1 MASLHEQ
8 VPTMRAISECSATI
22 GVLPIPQRCEIDGVS
37 TIEIT
42 STEWVIASD
51 LSDGNASFAAT
62 FLQSELKEW
71 VQLDLALVDMARWGP
86 AHVCLNVAVNN

>member
-1 MASLHEQ
+1 MHSLHGITAYEQ
-8 VPTMRAISECSATI
+8 VPAMRATSECSATI

-62 FLQSELKEW
+62 FLQSELNKW
-71 VQLDLALVDMARWGP
+71 AKLDLALVDMAR
-86 AHVCLNVAVNN
+86 